1 LKYIYHEIYINTHKL
16 FQATREYIKME
27 ISNYFKNLPLDI
39 GNKIINYVVDIHVNE
54 KRKEVCYRELKL
66 VIRYLQY
73 SKINPPI
80 WMRWMEND
88 TPTTE
93 DSKHIKWVIKLVSVS
108 HRLHENEYNPTQITY
123 Q

>member
-1 LKYIYHEIYINTHKL
+1 MKYIYHKIYINTHKL

-54 KRKEVCYRELKL
+54 KRKEVCYRELKQ

-73 SKINPPI
+73 YKINPPI

-93 DSKHIKWVIKLVSVS
+93 DGKHIKWVIKLVSVTR
-108 HRLHENEYNPTQITY
+108 RLHENEYNPTQITY